1 MSNLP
6 SLFDFHKTLD
16 PFTVGFDKF
25 FADLEDVS
33 KNIAKAAPS
42 YPPYNIKQVKE
53 NKYVIEMAVAGF
65 AKSDIEVTLDGN
77 KLVVSGSAKEDNT
90 EVEENYFYK
99 GIANRNFQ
107 RTFKLADKI
116 EIKDAELVNGMLK
129 IWLEN
134 LVQANDAIKKIAVKD
149 KSDK

>member
-1 MSNLP
+1 MTNG
-6 SLFDFHKTLD
+6 LFDFHKTLD
-16 PFTVGFDKF
+16 PFTVGFDKMF
-25 FADLEDVS
+25 EELQD
-33 KNIAKAAPS
+33 IATKVPT

-53 NKYVIEMAVAGF
+53 NKYVIELAVAGF
-65 AKSDIEVTLDGN
+65 AKTDIEVTLDGN
-77 KLVVSGSAKEDNT
+77 KLVVSGSAKDEPL
-90 EVEENYFYK
+90 EEGETFFHK
-99 GIANRNFQ
+99 GIAARNFT

-116 EIKDAELVNGMLK
+116 EIKEAEMVNGMLK

>member
-1 MSNLP
+1 MSNYP

-16 PFTVGFDKF
+16 PFTVGFDKMF
-25 FADLEDVS
+25 DELQDIAS
-33 KNIAKAAPS
+33 KVPT

-77 KLVVSGSAKEDNT
+77 KLVISGAAKEDT
-90 EVEENYFYK
+90 VDVEENFLFK
-99 GIANRNFQ
+99 GIANRNFT

-116 EIKDAELVNGMLK
+116 EIKEAELVNGMLK
-129 IWLEN
+129 VWLEN

-149 KSDK
+149 KSEK

>member
-1 MSNLP
+1 MSNNTLP

-25 FADLEDVS
+25 FADLEDVT

-65 AKSDIEVTLDGN
+65 SKTDIEVTLDGN
-77 KLVVSGSAKEDNT
+77 KLVVSGSAKDEPL
-90 EVEENYFYK
+90 EEGETYFHK
-99 GIANRNFQ
+99 GIAARNFT

-116 EIKDAELVNGMLK
+116 EIEDAELVNGMLK
-129 IWLEN
+129 IWLQN
-134 LVQANDAIKKIAVKD
+134 LVQANDAIKKIAVKS
-149 KSDK
+149 K